1 MQRFLA
7 GMGLAV
13 KDSIFEGFGRGP
25 ASRTAGREVTI
36 EPGEVGGQVT
46 LTGPHLMDAS
56 SQELCKAHEG
66 VRGQGGGVGIT
77 WGWRGQSGPMA

>member
-1 MQRFLA
+1 MQLFLA
-7 GMGLAV
+7 GTGLAV
-13 KDSIFEGFGRGP
+13 KDSMFEGFGGGP

-56 SQELCKAHEG
+56 SQEL
-66 VRGQGGGVGIT
+66 
-77 WGWRGQSGPMA
+77 